1 MARHGADYTRGVVHA
16 NPRSPPGRP
25 SPLRAVYPGS
35 FDPITCGHVEIV
47 ERAAQIFDEVIVAV
61 GRHPTK
67 PGYFNVDER
76 CALITTCIA
85 HIPGARTAFF
95 GGLVVEFCRAQGAT
109 VIVRGLRAIGDF
121 EPEFQMGLANRDLAP
136 EIETVFLI
144 PRPEQ
149 MYVSS
154 SLIREIASH
163 GGDYQRYVPQPVAD
177 AMAARALARG
187 RS

>member
-1 MARHGADYTRGVVHA
+1 
-16 NPRSPPGRP
+16 
-25 SPLRAVYPGS
+25 
-35 FDPITCGHVEIV
+35 
-47 ERAAQIFDEVIVAV
+47 
-61 GRHPTK
+61 
-67 PGYFNVDER
+67 
-76 CALITTCIA
+76 
-85 HIPGARTAFF
+85 
-95 GGLVVEFCRAQGAT
+95 

-177 AMAARALARG
+177 AMAARAIARG